1 MTKTWL
7 EAALNGPWQ
16 RKNQPNIPITV
27 DEVIAEGIAAA
38 KAGAAIVHIHAYDPD
53 TGVQNDSPEIY
64 AAIIE
69 GIHAKVDAIVYPTIS
84 SATQPGSEV
93 GVVGAWRY
101 EPGEVLGARGMLEW
115 SIVDP
120 GSANLAAFADIAA
133 DKVGYVYMNVESD
146 IRAGFAAAEK
156 HGYHASMALYEP
168 GFVRLGAALAAR
180 YPRLKTPIY
189 RFCFSEGY
197 SFGFPLREYALEA
210 YLSLLDECAP
220 GAPWMVSGLKCDTT
234 PLIPMIV
241 ARGGQVRTGLED
253 VEHGCPLRNIDLVEA
268 TVKAVERAGGNL
280 ATAAE
285 VRAALAKIDAT
296 RSYTGFDARMASRGT

>member
-53 TGVQNDSPEIY
+53 TGVQNDSSEIY

-101 EPGEVLGARGMLEW
+101 EPGAVLGARGMLEW

-120 GSANLAAFADIAA
+120 GSANRRSAS
-133 DKVGYVYMNVESD
+133 KVLNG
-146 IRAGFAAAEK
+146 
-156 HGYHASMALYEP
+156 
-168 GFVRLGAALAAR
+168 
-180 YPRLKTPIY
+180 
-189 RFCFSEGY
+189 
-197 SFGFPLREYALEA
+197 
-210 YLSLLDECAP
+210 
-220 GAPWMVSGLKCDTT
+220 
-234 PLIPMIV
+234 V
-241 ARGGQVRTGLED
+241 ARHKSR
-253 VEHGCPLRNIDLVEA
+253 PLWARRRSLSV
-268 TVKAVERAGGNL
+268 VK
-280 ATAAE
+280 
-285 VRAALAKIDAT
+285 
-296 RSYTGFDARMASRGT
+296 GF